1 MEVNE
6 MHAIHPDRRPVL
18 AAVLA
23 LLLAFVLALAA
34 APSLSDLDLRG
45 SAVAPVT
52 AETQATPASPVWA
65 SDPLAPPALLREAR

>member
-23 LLLAFVLALAA
+23 LMLALVLALAA
-34 APSLSDLDLRG
+34 APSLSDLDLG
-45 SAVAPVT
+45 GGGT
-52 AETQATPASPVWA
+52 ASPVTTETPANPVWVT
-65 SDPLAPPALLREAR
+65 DPLAPPALLREAR